1 MKQRVEFNE
10 KQPDY
15 RYMEINDNQADVFI
29 YKYVEEKKNVSEDGI
44 ELVPS
49 FIYEFNQFRV
59 DNSKLTEK
67 MIKENPMKY
76 LEYPIPKSDISLE
89 ERISALEGAL
99 IEVSR
104 DLYNG

>member
-1 MKQRVEFNE
+1 MLTRVEFSE

-29 YKYVEEKKNVSEDGI
+29 YKYVEEKKNVSEDGT
-44 ELVPS
+44 ELAPS
-49 FIYEFNQFRV
+49 FIYEFNEFRV
-59 DNSKLTEK
+59 DCSKITEE

-76 LEYPIPKSDISLE
+76 LEYSIPKSDISLE

-104 DLYNG
+104 NLYNG

>member
-1 MKQRVEFNE
+1 MLTRVEFSE

-15 RYMEINDNQADVFI
+15 RYMKINDNQADVFI
-29 YKYVEEKKNVSEDGI
+29 YKYVEEKKNVSEDGT
-44 ELVPS
+44 ELAPS
-49 FIYEFNQFRV
+49 FIYEFNEFRV
-59 DNSKLTEK
+59 DCSKITEE